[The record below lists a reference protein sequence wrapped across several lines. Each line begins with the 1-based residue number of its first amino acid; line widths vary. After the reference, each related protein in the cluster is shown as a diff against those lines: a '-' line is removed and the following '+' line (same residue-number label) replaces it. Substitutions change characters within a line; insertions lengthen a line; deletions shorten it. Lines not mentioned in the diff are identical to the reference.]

1 MANPNIVG
9 VSTITLENS
18 LTNISLET
26 TTTLLSN
33 AADSGEVW
41 RLKEVRVSENS
52 ALPAAPTGSPPV
64 TTVDDDNPLYVTL
77 NYDNGTAYPI
87 VSKHHIP
94 LCSTAVIFSGVFHVK
109 EGHSITITTGDDDNI
124 PATLDVTVAV
134 TYEVLS

>member
-9 VSTITLENS
+9 VSTITLEN
-18 LTNISLET
+18 NFVDISSET
-26 TTTLLSN
+26 TTTILS
-33 AADSGEVW
+33 AVSTGSVV

-52 ALPAAPTGSPPV
+52 ALPAAPTESPYESD
-64 TTVDDDNPLYVTL
+64 VDDDNPLYVTL

-109 EGHSITITTGDDDNI
+109 EGHSLTITTGDDDNI
-124 PATLDVTVAV
+124 PATLDATVAV

>member
-18 LTNISLET
+18 LTNISSET
-26 TTTLLSN
+26 TTTILS
-33 AADSGEVW
+33 AVSTGSVV

-52 ALPAAPTGSPPV
+52 ALPAAPTSSPYES
-64 TTVDDDNPLYVTL
+64 TVDDDNPLYVTL

-124 PATLDVTVAV
+124 PATLDATVAV

>member
-18 LTNISLET
+18 LTNISSET
-26 TTTLLSN
+26 TTTILS
-33 AADSGEVW
+33 AVSTGSVV

-52 ALPAAPTGSPPV
+52 ALPAAPTGSPPES
-64 TTVDDDNPLYVTL
+64 TVDDDNPLYVTL

-109 EGHSITITTGDDDNI
+109 EGHSLTITTGDDD
-124 PATLDVTVAV
+124 TSSVDVTVAV

>member
-9 VSTITLENS
+9 VSTITLEN
-18 LTNISLET
+18 NFVDISSET
-26 TTTLLSN
+26 TTTILSAVSTGN
-33 AADSGEVW
+33 VV

-52 ALPAAPTGSPPV
+52 ALPTGAVSSTNP
-64 TTVDDDNPLYVTL
+64 DDDNPLYVTL

-109 EGHSITITTGDDDNI
+109 EGHSLTITTGDDDNI
-124 PATLDVTVAV
+124 PATLDATVAV